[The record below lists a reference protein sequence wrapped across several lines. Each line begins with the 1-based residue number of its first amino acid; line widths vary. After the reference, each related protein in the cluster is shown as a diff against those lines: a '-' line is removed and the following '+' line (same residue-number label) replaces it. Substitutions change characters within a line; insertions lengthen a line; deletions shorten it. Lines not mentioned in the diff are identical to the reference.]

1 MFLRVFL
8 VLLLP
13 IGACADNHKAIQSQ
27 SIDQSINQSDDQ
39 SIELK
44 VTKLSSSFSKD
55 KTKIVRFSVPLESPH
70 KGRLH
75 KINCRLD
82 MMGWI
87 KSDKPIDTLSF
98 VIFEGS
104 KKQKTHELTAPP
116 EYYGKN
122 LNVYCLAQPRL

>member
-1 MFLRVFL
+1 M
-8 VLLLP
+8 
-13 IGACADNHKAIQSQ
+13 ADVPDAEQGF
-27 SIDQSINQSDDQ
+27 
-39 SIELK
+39 ELK
-44 VTKLSSSFSKD
+44 VTNLKSDFSAD
-55 KTKIVRFSVPLESPH
+55 KGTTVKFSVPLVSQH

-116 EYYGKN
+116 EYYGKI

>member
-1 MFLRVFL
+1 MVFFRVFL

-13 IGACADNHKAIQSQ
+13 VGALADNHSATQSQ
-27 SIDQSINQSDDQ
+27 NIDQRSNQ

-44 VTKLSSSFSKD
+44 ITKLSSSFSKER
-55 KTKIVRFSVPLESPH
+55 TKIVRFSVPLESPH

-82 MMGWI
+82 IMGWN

-104 KKQKTHELTAPP
+104 KKKEKTHELTAPP

-122 LNVYCLAQPRL
+122 LNVYCLAHPRL

>member
-1 MFLRVFL
+1 M
-8 VLLLP
+8 
-13 IGACADNHKAIQSQ
+13 ADVPDAEQGFV
-27 SIDQSINQSDDQ
+27 
-39 SIELK
+39 LK
-44 VTKLSSSFSKD
+44 VTNLKSDFSAD
-55 KTKIVRFSVPLESPH
+55 KGTSVKFSVPLVSQH

-82 MMGWI
+82 MMGWT

-104 KKQKTHELTAPP
+104 KEQKTHELTAPL

-122 LNVYCLAQPRL
+122 LNVYCLAHPRL